1 MARIIKIWCK
11 YSAKNQKDENIELTA
26 ETQIDDGEQPY
37 KVAQDVIKWLKAT
50 VHVELGNNVS
60 EEIHSVSGVPEQN
73 IQSIEKAQEKIK
85 PETKSEINTNTK
97 PSNKW
102 GQKLEQNIK

>member
-11 YSAKNQKDENIELTA
+11 YSAKNKSDENIELTA

-60 EEIHSVSGVPEQN
+60 EEVHSVSGVPKQN
-73 IQSIEKAQEKIK
+73 LDTIQKAQEKI
-85 PETKSEINTNTK
+85 ETKSETNSK
-97 PSNKW
+97 PSSKW